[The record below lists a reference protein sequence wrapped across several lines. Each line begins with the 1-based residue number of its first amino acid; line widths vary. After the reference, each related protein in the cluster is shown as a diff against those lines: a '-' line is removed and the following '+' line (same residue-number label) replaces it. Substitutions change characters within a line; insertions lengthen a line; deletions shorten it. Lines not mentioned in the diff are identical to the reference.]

1 MSSSFLFLFVTSR
14 LAIRIRSV
22 VVVVTLREIVVVVYL
37 GCASFHFDFLLLFYV
52 VFLLS
57 SGSGVDRERER
68 VEGGCSGGLSGQREI
83 NGAYEKINIVA
94 HREIGSVVVIE
105 SFDSILSVL
114 TTMQEFYYCLRLFL
128 FFAFF
133 FVFLQLYVEIFD

>member
-1 MSSSFLFLFVTSR
+1 MK
-14 LAIRIRSV
+14 
-22 VVVVTLREIVVVVYL
+22 
-37 GCASFHFDFLLLFYV
+37 
-52 VFLLS
+52 
-57 SGSGVDRERER
+57 
-68 VEGGCSGGLSGQREI
+68 GGCSGGLSGQREI

-133 FVFLQLYVEIFD
+133 LFFCNCTWKYLISIVYCFHSLPQLRVRRDSLLKTLPHVAAATATNENSRSI

>member
-22 VVVVTLREIVVVVYL
+22 VVVVVTLREIVVVYL

-57 SGSGVDRERER
+57 SGSGVDRER
-68 VEGGCSGGLSGQREI
+68 VEGGEGGALGVCLVRE
-83 NGAYEKINIVA
+83 K
-94 HREIGSVVVIE
+94 
-105 SFDSILSVL
+105 
-114 TTMQEFYYCLRLFL
+114 
-128 FFAFF
+128 
-133 FVFLQLYVEIFD
+133 

>member
-1 MSSSFLFLFVTSR
+1 MQFAYVL
-14 LAIRIRSV
+14 LAVV

-37 GCASFHFDFLLLFYV
+37 ACASFHFDFLLLFYV

-57 SGSGVDRERER
+57 SSRVARGSGVERGREGTLG
-68 VEGGCSGGLSGQREI
+68 VCLVREI

-114 TTMQEFYYCLRLFL
+114 TTMQEFYYCLRLF
-128 FFAFF
+128 FF
-133 FVFLQLYVEIFD
+133 FVLQLYVEIFD